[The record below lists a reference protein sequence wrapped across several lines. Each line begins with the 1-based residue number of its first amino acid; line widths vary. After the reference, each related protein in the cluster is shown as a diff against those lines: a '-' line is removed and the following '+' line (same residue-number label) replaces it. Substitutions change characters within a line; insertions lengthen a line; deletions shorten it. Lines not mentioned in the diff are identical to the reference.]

1 MYSSKWKGKENHDI
15 LIILFERNS
24 NKSKFL
30 REQRDK
36 ENIYIFTFIVVI

>member
-15 LIILFERNS
+15 LIILFER